1 VTRVDA
7 HHHVWDLDRRPQ
19 PWTDAFP
26 VLQRSFGLDEL
37 VPELDR
43 AGVDGTV
50 VVQTADDPAETH
62 ELLDLAMASARVLGV
77 VGWFDL
83 AGADLAER
91 LAEVRSHPACRR
103 LVGARHQ
110 LQVEPDQDWLGRDSV
125 RSGLLTLAEHDL
137 VFDVVVSPEQL
148 PLVIETVAALGEVLF
163 VLDHAGK
170 PPLASGDL
178 TGWTRDVRRLAALP
192 NIAVKLSGLVT
203 EADWGTWNVD
213 DLRPAVDVVLDA
225 FGTDRTMTGSDW
237 PVCLLAATYP
247 EVTAVTD
254 QLTAGLSEAELHA
267 VRGETAVRW
276 YGLEDA

>member
-7 HHHVWDLDRRPQ
+7 HHHVWDLVRRPQ

-37 VPELDR
+37 VPDLDR

-50 VVQTADDPAETH
+50 VVQTVDSLDETH
-62 ELLDLAMASARVLGV
+62 ELLDLAAASGRVLGV

-83 AGADLAER
+83 PGYDLADR
-91 LAEVRSHPACRR
+91 LAEARSHRAGAR

-110 LQVEPDQDWLGRDSV
+110 LQVEPDHDWLRRDAV
-125 RSGLLTLAEHDL
+125 RRGLCTLAEHDL

-148 PLVIETVAALGEVLF
+148 PLVTETVAALGEVLF

-178 TGWTRDVRRLAALP
+178 TAWARDVRRLAALP
-192 NIAVKLSGLVT
+192 NVAVKLSGLVT
-203 EADWGTWNVD
+203 EADWDAWSVD
-213 DLRPAVDVVLDA
+213 DLRPAVEVVLDA
-225 FGTDRTMTGSDW
+225 FGPDRTMTGSDW

-247 EVTAVTD
+247 EVTAVTER
-254 QLTAGLSEAELHA
+254 LTAGLSATERDA
-267 VRGETAVRW
+267 VLGGTAVRW
-276 YGLEDA
+276 YGLDAT